1 MFPGQHTTPPT
12 SVVPRVDR
20 NLRGLHPPGG
30 GLRHFAGKGSHTT
43 HHDQRYITGST
54 PQGSTPHRLE
64 RSPPRL
70 APAEGFSPL
79 AGRSSAQGAGIYHT
93 LHTNHTHFTHTHHF
107 LPRGFDPVSS
117 LVSAV
122 SYTSRTSWNLL
133 ASYCREWLK
142 YFGHFRADTVVHRI

>member
-1 MFPGQHTTPPT
+1 MHRRKAFVPSQDGLRHRVPERAATPQQHTTAA
-12 SVVPRVDR
+12 
-20 NLRGLHPPGG
+20 HP
-30 GLRHFAGKGSHTT
+30 
-43 HHDQRYITGST
+43 
-54 PQGSTPHRLE
+54 GSTPHRLE
-64 RSPPRL
+64 WSPPRL

-93 LHTNHTHFTHTHHF
+93 LHTHHTHFTHTHHF